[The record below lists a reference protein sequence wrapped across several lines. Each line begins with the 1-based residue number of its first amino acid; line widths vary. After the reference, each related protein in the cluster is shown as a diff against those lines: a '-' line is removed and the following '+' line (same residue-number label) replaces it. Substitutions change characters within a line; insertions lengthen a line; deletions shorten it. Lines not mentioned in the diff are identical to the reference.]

1 MDLYEIL
8 DAIIEIQNSVSS
20 NIDQA
25 IPAIQNDSLSATDV
39 LQYLVDAEGQL
50 NSLIDTITKTI
61 QEDEADA
68 GNSNEADAGN
78 SNDDG
83 DDNNG

>member
-8 DAIIEIQNSVSS
+8 DAIIEIQNSVSL
-20 NIDQA
+20 NIEQA

-68 GNSNEADAGN
+68 GNSN
-78 SNDDG
+78 DDG

>member
-20 NIDQA
+20 NIEQA

-50 NSLIDTITKTI
+50 NSLIDTITKTV
-61 QEDEADA
+61 QED
-68 GNSNEADAGN
+68 EADAGN

>member
-20 NIDQA
+20 NIEQA

-39 LQYLVDAEGQL
+39 LQYLVDVEGQL

-61 QEDEADA
+61 QEDED
-68 GNSNEADAGN
+68 EAGN

>member
-20 NIDQA
+20 NIEQA
-25 IPAIQNDSLSATDV
+25 IPAIQNDGLSATDV

-68 GNSNEADAGN
+68 GQ
-78 SNDDG
+78 
-83 DDNNG
+83 

>member
-8 DAIIEIQNSVSS
+8 DAIIEIQNSVSL
-20 NIDQA
+20 NIEQA

-39 LQYLVDAEGQL
+39 LQYLVDVEGQL

-68 GNSNEADAGN
+68 GNSNDDG
-78 SNDDG
+78 DDG

>member
-20 NIDQA
+20 NIEQA

-61 QEDEADA
+61 QEDED
-68 GNSNEADAGN
+68 EAGN

>member
-20 NIDQA
+20 NIEQA
-25 IPAIQNDSLSATDV
+25 IPAIQNDGLSATDV

-68 GNSNEADAGN
+68 GNSN
-78 SNDDG
+78 DDG

>member
-20 NIDQA
+20 NIEQA

-50 NSLIDTITKTI
+50 NSLIDTITKTV
-61 QEDEADA
+61 QEDET
-68 GNSNEADAGN
+68 DAGN
-78 SNDDG
+78 SNDGG

>member
-20 NIDQA
+20 NIEQA

-50 NSLIDTITKTI
+50 KSLIDTITKTI

-68 GNSNEADAGN
+68 GNSN
-78 SNDDG
+78 DDG

>member
-20 NIDQA
+20 NIEQA

-61 QEDEADA
+61 QEDEV
-68 GNSNEADAGN
+68 DAGN

-83 DDNNG
+83 DDSNG

>member
-20 NIDQA
+20 NIEQA

-68 GNSNEADAGN
+68 GNSN
-78 SNDDG
+78 DDG

>member
-20 NIDQA
+20 NIEQA

-39 LQYLVDAEGQL
+39 LQYLVDVEGQL
-50 NSLIDTITKTI
+50 NSLIDTITKTV

-68 GNSNEADAGN
+68 GNSNG
-78 SNDDG
+78 DG